1 MATLQ
6 LTLPDQQLSA
16 LQVKA
21 ESVNLTVDELL
32 KQAIESLVATS
43 SVQEQAIDYV
53 LAKNKLLYKRLA

>member
-32 KQAIESLVATS
+32 KQAIDSLVATS
-43 SVQEQAIDYV
+43 TVQEQAIDYV
-53 LAKNKLLYKRLA
+53 LAKNKLLYNRLA

>member
-32 KQAIESLVATS
+32 TQAIESLVATS

>member
-16 LQVKA
+16 LQLKA
-21 ESVNLTVDELL
+21 ESENLTVDELL
-32 KQAIESLVATS
+32 KQAIDSLVATS

>member
-21 ESVNLTVDELL
+21 ESANLTVDELL

>member
-16 LQVKA
+16 LQLKA

-43 SVQEQAIDYV
+43 SIQEQAIDYV
-53 LAKNKLLYKRLA
+53 LAKNKLLYNRLA